1 MRKGLKKSDLGS
13 VVVHRPITPV
23 PQSAT
28 SFGGREALI
37 GNPGYPHALED
48 VLKRAWATLQS
59 SIGSLKNITEPLV
72 QLAVF
77 AAAFYLAYSAS
88 TARLWLPDAVLLVAL
103 LFTRPKRWW
112 LFLLIPLIVRYAAT
126 KAPGL
131 PFWLI
136 PANYLNDILKAL
148 VGASILRWLYS
159 GPPKLGTITGLL
171 QFFLVAVILT
181 PALSA
186 FGGAATGW
194 SLGREFWQAW
204 QIWFLGDALA
214 NLILAPM
221 LIFWLVD
228 GIPDVRS
235 APKWRVV
242 EGILLYGALIF
253 LGYSA
258 TRGGAAE
265 LGSSPL
271 MINLTFPLL
280 LYAAVRFGPQGVST
294 AFFAVTAF
302 VIWNTKQGR
311 GPFAAGAADMDI
323 VWIQLVFYVVSIPLL
338 GIAVLLRESARNEKA
353 ARDNHRKAQELSGRL
368 IHLQEEERQRIASE
382 LHDSLGQ
389 QLTLIQICATS
400 CVNDVAN
407 PKNLVEQLYEITAT
421 ASAASKEVR
430 KIAHNLRPF
439 ELDRLGVTRSI
450 ELVVDKFATSSSI
463 DITADLDL
471 VDKLLPPEAETGLYR
486 IVQEALNNLVKHSK
500 ATEASVTI
508 THTSGGLEVVIED
521 NGVGMDLSTIQAAGS
536 GFGLSGIAERVRL
549 IGGKLR
555 INSSPGKGT
564 RLVVQVEGLGKRE
577 TWPGDTGVVTG
588 FSKPALKT
596 SDQNSVPYIRA
607 Q

>member
-1 MRKGLKKSDLGS
+1 MRTGLTKSDVGP
-13 VVVHRPITPV
+13 VVIHRPVAPA

-28 SFGGREALI
+28 SFGGHEVLI
-37 GNPGYPHALED
+37 ENPGFFHPLENP
-48 VLKRAWATLQS
+48 LKRALVNLPS
-59 SIGSLKNITEPLV
+59 LGSVKSFAEPFAQV
-72 QLAVF
+72 AVF

-88 TARLWLPDAVLLVAL
+88 TARLWLPDAILLVAL
-103 LFTRPKRWW
+103 LFTQPKRWW
-112 LFLLIPLIVRYAAT
+112 MFLLVPLVVRYAAT
-126 KAPGL
+126 KVPNL

-136 PANYLNDILKAL
+136 PANYLNDILKAII
-148 VGASILRWLYS
+148 GASILRRLNG
-159 GPPKLGTITGLL
+159 GPPKLETITGLL
-171 QFFLVAVILT
+171 QFFLVAVVLT

-194 SLGREFWQAW
+194 SLGREFWHAW

-214 NLILAPM
+214 NLVLAPM
-221 LIFWLVD
+221 LIYWFVD
-228 GIPDVRS
+228 GIPDLRS
-235 APKWRVV
+235 VPRWRLV
-242 EGILLYGALIF
+242 EGVVLYGTLIV
-253 LGYSA
+253 LGYTATSGSA
-258 TRGGAAE
+258 GE

-271 MINLTFPLL
+271 LINLTFPLL
-280 LYAAVRFGPQGVST
+280 LYAAVRFGPQGVAT
-294 AFFAVTAF
+294 AFFAVAAC

-311 GPFAAGAADMDI
+311 GPFVGGSELDI
-323 VWIQLVFYVVSIPLL
+323 VWIQLVLYVVSVSLL

-471 VDKLLPPEAETGLYR
+471 IDKLLPPDAETGLYR
-486 IVQEALNNLVKHSK
+486 IVQEGLNNLVKHSK

-508 THTSGGLEVVIED
+508 THTSRGLEVVIVD
-521 NGVGMDLSTIQAAGS
+521 NGVGMDLSTIQAAGA

-549 IGGKLR
+549 MGGKLLV
-555 INSSPGKGT
+555 NSSPGKGT
-564 RLVVQVEGLGKRE
+564 RLVVRVDGVGKRE
-577 TWPGDTGVVTG
+577 TWPGDAGVVAG
-588 FSKPALKT
+588 FSNPNHQL
-596 SDQNSVPYIRA
+596 SDRNPVPYIRV

>member
-1 MRKGLKKSDLGS
+1 MRIGLKKSNSGP
-13 VVVHRPITPV
+13 VVIHRPITPV

-28 SFGGREALI
+28 SFGGREVLI
-37 GNPGYPHALED
+37 ENPGFSHALENL
-48 VLKRAWATLQS
+48 LKWVWMTLQS
-59 SIGSLKNITEPLV
+59 LIASLKNVAEPLT

-112 LFLLIPLIVRYAAT
+112 MFLLVPLIVRYAAT
-126 KAPGL
+126 KAPDL

-136 PANYLNDILKAL
+136 PANYLNDILKAII
-148 VGASILRWLYS
+148 GASILRWLS
-159 GPPKLGTITGLL
+159 GGAPKLGTITGLM

-194 SLGREFWQAW
+194 SLGREFWHAW

-214 NLILAPM
+214 NLVLAPM
-221 LIFWLVD
+221 LIYWFVD
-228 GIPDVRS
+228 GIPDMRS
-235 APKWRVV
+235 VPKWRSV
-242 EGILLYGALIF
+242 EGIVLYGALVL
-253 LGYSA
+253 LGYSS
-258 TRGGAAE
+258 TSGGAAE

-271 MINLTFPLL
+271 LINLTFPLL

-311 GPFAAGAADMDI
+311 GPFAAGAADVDI

-353 ARDNHRKAQELSGRL
+353 ARDNHRRAQELSGRL

-450 ELVVDKFATSSSI
+450 ELIVDKFATSSSI
-463 DITADLDL
+463 EISADLDL
-471 VDKLLPPEAETGLYR
+471 IDKLLPPEAETGLYR

-500 ATEASVTI
+500 ATEASVKI
-508 THTSGGLEVVIED
+508 THTSCGLEVVIED
-521 NGVGMDLSTIQAAGS
+521 NGVGMDVSTIQAAGS
-536 GFGLSGIAERVRL
+536 GFGLSGIGERVRL
-549 IGGKLR
+549 IGGKLL

-564 RLVVQVEGLGKRE
+564 RLGIQVDGVGKRE
-577 TWPGDTGVVTG
+577 TWPADRGLVTS
-588 FSKPALKT
+588 FQPSALNRK
-596 SDQNSVPYIRA
+596 DQNSIHYLRT
-607 Q
+607 

>member
-1 MRKGLKKSDLGS
+1 MRTGLKKSDSGS

-28 SFGGREALI
+28 SFGGREVLI

-72 QLAVF
+72 QLVVF

-112 LFLLIPLIVRYAAT
+112 MFLLIPLIVRYAAT
-126 KAPGL
+126 KAPDL

-136 PANYLNDILKAL
+136 PANYLNDILKAI
-148 VGASILRWLYS
+148 VGASILRWLNS

-228 GIPDVRS
+228 GIPDLRS
-235 APKWRVV
+235 APKWRVM

-258 TRGGAAE
+258 TSG
-265 LGSSPL
+265 
-271 MINLTFPLL
+271 
-280 LYAAVRFGPQGVST
+280 
-294 AFFAVTAF
+294 
-302 VIWNTKQGR
+302 GR
-311 GPFAAGAADMDI
+311 G
-323 VWIQLVFYVVSIPLL
+323 
-338 GIAVLLRESARNEKA
+338 R
-353 ARDNHRKAQELSGRL
+353 
-368 IHLQEEERQRIASE
+368 
-382 LHDSLGQ
+382 
-389 QLTLIQICATS
+389 T
-400 CVNDVAN
+400 
-407 PKNLVEQLYEITAT
+407 
-421 ASAASKEVR
+421 
-430 KIAHNLRPF
+430 
-439 ELDRLGVTRSI
+439 
-450 ELVVDKFATSSSI
+450 
-463 DITADLDL
+463 
-471 VDKLLPPEAETGLYR
+471 
-486 IVQEALNNLVKHSK
+486 
-500 ATEASVTI
+500 
-508 THTSGGLEVVIED
+508 
-521 NGVGMDLSTIQAAGS
+521 
-536 GFGLSGIAERVRL
+536 
-549 IGGKLR
+549 GKLAF
-555 INSSPGKGT
+555 T
-564 RLVVQVEGLGKRE
+564 
-577 TWPGDTGVVTG
+577 
-588 FSKPALKT
+588 
-596 SDQNSVPYIRA
+596 DQSYIPTPFVCGR
-607 Q
+607 